1 VYQHFPMYETESDI
15 DFENPRSLFKYRAFD
30 RYALQALVDQKIWLA
45 APDTFNDPLDCKFH
59 VSKHPTDQ
67 ELLDHLNACAE
78 TRNETRCFTLE
89 DIPQERSNFE
99 RVLARFKGGVKNAG
113 ICCFVAT
120 PLEPSMWA
128 HYADGHRGFCIEYER
143 NLENDLGKDGCSRVE
158 YVDQAFSVF
167 AGLDFF
173 KQPVTVLKRILT
185 SKARS
190 WYRECEWRLIR
201 TCVPIDRGYRL
212 NARIVSV
219 TFGLRMPRR
228 DALTIVRLLRKIKD
242 IQFFEMTTLQEKLAL
257 IPMPFRFS
265 EDEV

>member
-1 VYQHFPMYETESDI
+1 MYDTESAI

-30 RYALQALVDQKIWLA
+30 RYALQALVDQKVWLA
-45 APDTFNDPLDCKFH
+45 APDTLNDPLDCKFH
-59 VSKHPTDQ
+59 VSMQHTDQ
-67 ELLDHLNACAE
+67 ELADHLNECAGA
-78 TRNETRCFTLE
+78 RNETRRFTLE
-89 DIPQERSNFE
+89 DIPKERPKFE
-99 RVLARFKGGVKNAG
+99 AVLATLGEGVRNAG
-113 ICCFVAT
+113 IWCVGAT

-143 NLENDLGKDGCSRVE
+143 NLENDLGNDGCFRVE
-158 YVDQAFSVF
+158 YVDQAFSMF

-173 KQPVTVLKRILT
+173 KQPHSVLKRILT
-185 SKARS
+185 SKAES
-190 WYRECEWRLIR
+190 WFREREWRLIR
-201 TCVPIDRGYRL
+201 MSKTVPIDRGFRL

-242 IQFFEMTTLQEKLAL
+242 TQFFEMTTLQEKLAL